1 MKFTLEIEL
10 DDDDYRLN
18 PEKLKDAREI
28 LPDLI
33 CNLNGTTDELI
44 AHMGAIHIAT
54 WLVSLLEEKLIA
66 YRQRLRIVKAE

>member
-10 DDDDYRLN
+10 DDDDYRLT

-33 CNLNGTTDELI
+33 CNLDGTTDELI
-44 AHMGAIHIAT
+44 AHT

-66 YRQRLRIVKAE
+66 YRHRLRIVKAE